1 MSYFLVFDAGTGSIR
16 AVLFNEEGEQ
26 IGVAQK
32 EWEHKS
38 DPKYPGSMNFAWK
51 ENWQII
57 IQLIQQVVDKT
68 KVDSA
73 DIRSISATS
82 MREGFVLYDQEGN
95 EIWACANVDAR
106 AEQEAIELK
115 SNHANLEK
123 EIYGKSGQ
131 TFALGAIPRILWI
144 KNNEPEL
151 FEQIHTITMINDWI
165 LYKLSGV
172 LQADPSNGCTTGMFD
187 LQTRDWSVSILE
199 SCGINA
205 SIRSVVHEAGT
216 RIGYVTK
223 ETSVITGLST
233 TTAVI
238 SGGGDAQMASVGAGL
253 IGNHQA
259 LVSGGSFWQQELN
272 IDKPVLD
279 PEARIRLNCHAVNHL
294 WQIETIAFFPGIITR
309 WFRDSFCESEKLEA
323 AEKGID
329 FYELMEQRAATVPAG
344 SYGVMPIFSDVMNF
358 ISWRHAAPS
367 FINLNLDKEK
377 SGKHVLFKSI
387 QENAAFVTFGNFK
400 IIEELTGYY
409 PKEVVFVGGASNG
422 NGWCQILADVLGIKV
437 IVPVVKE
444 SAALGTA
451 LYAGVGAGVYSSIE
465 DAVAK
470 TVKFESSYSPDLKNH
485 QLYRRLYENWREIY
499 KEQLKLAD
507 RKLTTYMW
515 KAPGL

>member
-16 AVLFNEEGEQ
+16 AVLFNEQGEQ

-57 IQLIQQVVDKT
+57 TELIQQVVAKT
-68 KVDSA
+68 KVDTA
-73 DIRSISATS
+73 HIKSISATS

-123 EIYGKSGQ
+123 EIYEKSGQ

-205 SIRSVVHEAGT
+205 SIPSDVHEAGT
-216 RIGYVTK
+216 QIGYVTK
-223 ETSVITGLST
+223 ETSIITGLST
-233 TTAVI
+233 STAVI

-279 PEARIRLNCHAVNHL
+279 PEARIRLNCHAVNNL
-294 WQIETIAFFPGIITR
+294 WQIETIAFSQVLLHDG
-309 WFRDSFCESEKLEA
+309 LE
-323 AEKGID
+323 I
-329 FYELMEQRAATVPAG
+329 
-344 SYGVMPIFSDVMNF
+344 
-358 ISWRHAAPS
+358 
-367 FINLNLDKEK
+367 
-377 SGKHVLFKSI
+377 LF
-387 QENAAFVTFGNFK
+387 V
-400 IIEELTGYY
+400 
-409 PKEVVFVGGASNG
+409 
-422 NGWCQILADVLGIKV
+422 KV
-437 IVPVVKE
+437 R
-444 SAALGTA
+444 
-451 LYAGVGAGVYSSIE
+451 
-465 DAVAK
+465 
-470 TVKFESSYSPDLKNH
+470 N
-485 QLYRRLYENWREIY
+485 
-499 KEQLKLAD
+499 
-507 RKLTTYMW
+507 
-515 KAPGL
+515 